1 MVDEAGRWH
10 AWICE
15 HPLTDPGDE
24 DRMTTAYATS
34 RDGLVWHRHG
44 TVLRPRAGE
53 WDARGARVSAV
64 VSLDPLVVLYDGRR
78 TAADNWHERTGLA
91 RGVLGGDLV
100 VDAGAGVLG
109 SPHSD
114 GAFRYATPGDP
125 ARRHRPV
132 LRGDGPPRRRPRPR
146 GHRRRALMTRRR

>member
-1 MVDEAGRWH
+1 M
-10 AWICE
+10 
-15 HPLTDPGDE
+15 
-24 DRMTTAYATS
+24 
-34 RDGLVWHRHG
+34 
-44 TVLRPRAGE
+44 
-53 WDARGARVSAV
+53 

-91 RGVLGGDLV
+91 RGALGGELV
-100 VDAGAGVLG
+100 ADAGVGVLG

-114 GAFRYATPGDP
+114 GALRYATQVTLPDGTV
-125 ARRHRPV
+125 RL